1 MKGDRLGKEIIARM
15 VQDIEES
22 LRNEDWE
29 EEEYNME
36 HGDEDGDG
44 DNLDDLLGSL
54 GIRLPEDE

>member
-36 HGDEDGDG
+36 YGDEDGDG
-44 DNLDDLLGSL
+44 DNLDDFLGSL
-54 GIRLPEDE
+54 GIELPENE

>member
-1 MKGDRLGKEIIARM
+1 MKGDRLGKEIVARM

-36 HGDEDGDG
+36 YGDEDGDG